1 MSWERKLLHCGPRAD
16 LGDLLAH
23 YLFISVLHHWLPRG
37 SDNAWSL
44 TAQAACGGQSPG
56 HSSQMGSCML
66 LETQLSAHRSL
77 CCQEAPLSQ
86 RTFLCFLWY
95 SKEMVIVTIPVH
107 LFAMIIPTAW
117 NDYFRH
123 DLYWVHGISVQTVTY
138 NLWACFE
145 IPLKCDAMPF
155 GLSFILSAIP
165 SQKMQ
170 NDLNRGVELWK

>member
-37 SDNAWSL
+37 SDHAWSL

-123 DLYWVHGISVQTVTY
+123 DLYWVLGISVQTVTY

-145 IPLKCDAMPF
+145 IPLKCDAMPL